1 MKKYLALVLAVLM
14 VLAFCA
20 CGDKAETT
28 ETATEPTAAAEA
40 PAAEAEAPAAEAPA
54 VEAATTE
61 GGASGEPSGE
71 PMGNQNTDFEV
82 TVDGKTG
89 TAHYEDT
96 DAGDETSK
104 AFVITW
110 DGKDIEGSIN
120 KGVWT
125 AKSGDAGDQA
135 VVDAVKAAFETN
147 NGIGGASGEPSAE
160 PAA

>member
-14 VLAFCA
+14 VLALCA

-28 ETATEPTAAAEA
+28 ETATETTAAAEA
-40 PAAEAEAPAAEAPA
+40 PAAAPEAAAAPA

-71 PMGNQNTDFEV
+71 PMGNQSTDFEV

-96 DAGDETSK
+96 DGGDETSK

-110 DGKDIEGSIN
+110 DGKDIEGSID

-135 VVDAVKAAFETN
+135 VVDAVKTAFETN